1 MRFSS
6 QIPLFRSISRISIAG
21 IGSFAR
27 FRSQNRFFIG
37 CFRERSSLG
46 SQNRNGS
53 RTCSL
58 SRRSIMCAD
67 LVDNGLLP
75 FAAAAHDIFN
85 MRTNRRSMVTWDS
98 DDDGEITNNFDLF
111 YSTSKGK
118 NISDKDICSAY
129 IEMLCSSG
137 NLAEAVSLL
146 RHLQNRQTHVSL
158 NVYNIL
164 LSLAAE
170 ANNFSLFSKIFKYLL
185 TSKVPPDF
193 TSYCNVAK
201 AFQKVDDS
209 ELLLK
214 FIRDVSEITCD
225 REPTVVNRI
234 VFAVGDS
241 GQIDKSLMIFEELKK
256 IQFDVNVVTFN
267 TVLGI
272 LGRSGQVDRMLSEFT
287 QMKDLGYSPDLVTY
301 NTVINCLRRMGKFG
315 LCKDFAREMF
325 EKGINMDLRT
335 YTAVID
341 GLGRAGH
348 VEEALNM
355 FSEMKKSQQPSIY
368 IYRALISDLKRA
380 GKFEL
385 ALNLSE
391 EMNSTSSKLIGPKDF
406 KPKQK
411 VKMS

>member
-6 QIPLFRSISRISIAG
+6 QIPLFRSVSRISIAG

-75 FAAAAHDIFN
+75 FAAAAHDTFN

-111 YSTSKGK
+111 YSTSKSK

-137 NLAEAVSLL
+137 NLEAVSLL

-164 LSLAAE
+164 LSSAAE

-185 TSKVPPDF
+185 TSKV
-193 TSYCNVAK
+193 SLI
-201 AFQKVDDS
+201 
-209 ELLLK
+209 LLLTAMLQRL
-214 FIRDVSEITCD
+214 FR
-225 REPTVVNRI
+225 RI

-287 QMKDLGYSPDLVTY
+287 QMKDLGYSP
-301 NTVINCLRRMGKFG
+301 I
-315 LCKDFAREMF
+315 
-325 EKGINMDLRT
+325 
-335 YTAVID
+335 
-341 GLGRAGH
+341 
-348 VEEALNM
+348 
-355 FSEMKKSQQPSIY
+355 
-368 IYRALISDLKRA
+368 
-380 GKFEL
+380 
-385 ALNLSE
+385 
-391 EMNSTSSKLIGPKDF
+391 
-406 KPKQK
+406 
-411 VKMS
+411 